1 MNFCYW
7 LIVLLIS
14 FISAPLLAGV
24 INRTKAVF
32 AGRHGAP
39 LLQIYYDIFKL
50 FRRGSVY
57 STSTSCIFRIAP
69 SVTLASL
76 TVAAMMIPYAGF
88 STPSIFSV
96 PIDIVF
102 FVYIFAVGRFMTVLA
117 SLDTASAFSGMGASR
132 EVQFSALAEPAFL
145 VALCVL
151 ALQSNDLSLNG
162 IFTNNEMMNIATRH
176 GDTIFLAAAAL
187 FIVMLL
193 ETCRVPFDDPT
204 THLELTMIHEA
215 MILDYSGRDLAMIF
229 YAAALKLW
237 IFASLIILT
246 IIPFNHSPVMN
257 IVIFTSGVFA
267 VGIAIGTIESIMAR
281 FRFIKVPQ
289 MILSALAFALLALI
303 RYLLG
308 GN

>member
-7 LIVLLIS
+7 LIVVLIS
-14 FISAPLLAGV
+14 FIASPLLIGV

-39 LLQIYYDIFKL
+39 LLQVYFDIFKL

-57 STSTSCIFRIAP
+57 STSTSAIFRIAP

-76 TVAAMMIPYAGF
+76 SVAALMIPYAGF
-88 STPSIFSV
+88 TAPALCSFKFDIIFFIYV
-96 PIDIVF
+96 
-102 FVYIFAVGRFMTVLA
+102 FAVGRFMTVLA

-132 EVQFSALAEPAFL
+132 EVQFSALAEPAFMI
-145 VALCVL
+145 ALCVL
-151 ALQSNDLSLNG
+151 ALQSGAFNLNE
-162 IFTNNEMMNIATRH
+162 IFTNHEMMNIATRH

-193 ETCRVPFDDPT
+193 ESCRVPFDDPA

-229 YAAALKLW
+229 YAATLKIW
-237 IFASLIILT
+237 IFASIVILT
-246 IIPFNHSPVMN
+246 IIPFNFSPSVN
-257 IVIFTSGVFA
+257 IAVFTGGVFA

-281 FRFIKVPQ
+281 FRFVKIPQ
-289 MILSALAFALLALI
+289 MILSALALALLALI
-303 RYLLG
+303 RFLLG
-308 GN
+308 GH